1 MRNPW
6 KVTSFALAGLLAFAV
21 GREALV
27 PSVSAD
33 VQPKMRSALGSLKS
47 AEQSLTEATVDK
59 GGHRAAALKLT
70 RDAIEQVQRGIKFD
84 NRH

>member
-6 KVTSFALAGLLAFAV
+6 KATSFALAALLAFAV

-27 PSVSAD
+27 SSASAD
-33 VQPKMRSALGSLKS
+33 VQPKMQQALGSLQS
-47 AEQSLTEATVDK
+47 AAASLSDGTHDK

-70 RDAIEQVQRGIKFD
+70 RQAIGQVEQGIKFD

>member
-27 PSVSAD
+27 SSASAD
-33 VQPKMRSALGSLKS
+33 VQPKMQSALGSLRDAAS
-47 AEQSLTEATVDK
+47 SLSEAAHDK

-70 RDAIEQVQRGIKFD
+70 REAIVQVEKGIKFD

>member
-27 PSVSAD
+27 SSASAD
-33 VQPKMRSALGSLKS
+33 VQPKMQSALGSLKD
-47 AEQSLTEATVDK
+47 AETSLSQAAHDK

-70 RDAIEQVQRGIKFD
+70 REAIGHVQRGIKFD